1 MVKGESQEENL
12 EFGLLG
18 AMMPPTTT
26 TTTAGS
32 SSPKRCLLG
41 RPLLAR
47 SLVLRWRAPQRCL
60 TLQQFHF
67 SCLHSKEALARKTE
81 KPCFLKANRIIS
93 LCFFFQYRNPYQVPS
108 LQIVSGANL
117 KPGFLHMFPHL
128 P

>member
-18 AMMPPTTT
+18 AMMPPTT